1 MGGVRKGKTF
11 KIYFK
16 ENIHERIASNIE
28 LISASA
34 LLFFD
39 ALSGF
44 DTTLSIPGKSKKTF
58 RNAWTFFIRNYKML
72 VKLESLQQKSEIFKE
87 YIALLEQSF
96 AVLYSAT
103 YYTKDVSTCR

>member
-1 MGGVRKGKTF
+1 MGGVRKRKRF

-16 ENIHERIASNIE
+16 ENIQQRIASNIE

-44 DTTLSIPGKSKKTF
+44 NATFSIPGKSKRPSVMHGNF
-58 RNAWTFFIRNYKML
+58 LSGFIKCL
-72 VKLESLQQKSEIFKE
+72 
-87 YIALLEQSF
+87 
-96 AVLYSAT
+96 
-103 YYTKDVSTCR
+103 

>member
-1 MGGVRKGKTF
+1 MGGIRKGKRF

-16 ENIHERIASNIE
+16 ENIQQRIASNIE

-44 DTTLSIPGKSKKTF
+44 DTTLSIPAKAKRPSVMH
-58 RNAWTFFIRNYKML
+58 RNFLSGVIKCL
-72 VKLESLQQKSEIFKE
+72 
-87 YIALLEQSF
+87 
-96 AVLYSAT
+96 
-103 YYTKDVSTCR
+103 